1 MKKKAL
7 VIAPGRGTYNK
18 EELGYLKKYHGDK
31 KDLIARIDDYRRA
44 KKQPTVSE
52 LDGRDK
58 FSLSEHSR
66 GDNASPLIYA
76 CAYADYLSIDRD
88 KYDVVA
94 ITGNSMGWYIALAGG
109 DAVSP
114 LDALHILNT
123 TGTMMQE
130 NMIGG
135 QMIYSLVDENWRPIP
150 GRR

>member
-18 EELGYLKKYHGDK
+18 EELGYLKKHHSDK

-52 LDGRDK
+52 LDGK
-58 FSLSEHSR
+58 AAFSLSEHSR

-94 ITGNSMGWYIALAGG
+94 VTGNSMGWYIALACGG
-109 DAVSP
+109 GAGGLGAP
-114 LDALHILNT
+114 RILQT
-123 TGTMMQE
+123 TGA
-130 NMIGG
+130 
-135 QMIYSLVDENWRPIP
+135 
-150 GRR
+150 